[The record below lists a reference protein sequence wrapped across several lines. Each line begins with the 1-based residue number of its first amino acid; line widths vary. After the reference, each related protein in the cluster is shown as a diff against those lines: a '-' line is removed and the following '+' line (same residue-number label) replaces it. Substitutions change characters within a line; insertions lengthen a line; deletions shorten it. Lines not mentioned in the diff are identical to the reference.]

1 MNLSELMAK
10 AGISSEDLKEFISP
24 IIGAVVDKKLGEAIP
39 PIVDAVGQNV
49 RTQISVNVDKQFK
62 ALGFDEFN
70 AKKFTEDIKAMVNK
84 KMEKAEKL
92 HSDKAEVANTN
103 KAEAKTS
110 GGNTDKAETVISNA
124 MKEKWMDKLVNK
136 VLGTDEDELTKVA
149 ERFRKTTDAMSNAA
163 ISLGYSPP
171 NPMMIYRIYM
181 DAFAKNYAAL
191 MRAGAFPGG
200 SGFPLPVVDHSK
212 KGSSS
217 LSHQSESSKSGKN
230 TTNSVFDQ
238 FL

>member
-24 IIGAVVDKKLGEAIP
+24 IIGEVVSEKLNETIISSLEP
-39 PIVDAVGQNV
+39 FIDTLRQQMN
-49 RTQISVNVDKQFK
+49 TQISVRVTEAFN
-62 ALGFDEFN
+62 ALGFD
-70 AKKFTEDIKAMVNK
+70 KFDPNKLAEDIKKMSDE
-84 KMEKAEKL
+84 KMEKFL
-92 HSDKAEVANTN
+92 
-103 KAEAKTS
+103 AEAKTGKAS
-110 GGNTDKAETVISNA
+110 GDGGSSKATISDEIK
-124 MKEKWMDKLVNK
+124 MKWMDKLVNK
-136 VLGTDEDELTKVA
+136 VLGTDEEELTKVA

-200 SGFPLPVVDHSK
+200 SGFPLPIVDHSK

-217 LSHQSESSKSGKN
+217 LSHQSEPSKSGKN

>member
-24 IIGAVVDKKLGEAIP
+24 IIGEVVSEKLNETIISSLEP
-39 PIVDAVGQNV
+39 FIDTLRQQMN
-49 RTQISVNVDKQFK
+49 TQISVRVTEAFN
-62 ALGFDEFN
+62 ALGFD
-70 AKKFTEDIKAMVNK
+70 KFDPNKLAEDIKKMSDE
-84 KMEKAEKL
+84 KMEKFL
-92 HSDKAEVANTN
+92 
-103 KAEAKTS
+103 AEAKKGKAS
-110 GGNTDKAETVISNA
+110 GDGGSSKATISDEIK
-124 MKEKWMDKLVNK
+124 MKWMDKLVNK
-136 VLGTDEDELTKVA
+136 VLGTDEEELTKVA

-200 SGFPLPVVDHSK
+200 SGFPLPIVDHSK

-230 TTNSVFDQ
+230 TTNSAFDQ

>member
-1 MNLSELMAK
+1 MNIKQGLEQL
-10 AGISSEDLKEFISP
+10 GISSEDLKEFISP
-24 IIGAVVDKKLGEAIP
+24 IIGEVVSEKLNET
-39 PIVDAVGQNV
+39 IVSSLEPFIDTLRQQMN
-49 RTQISVNVDKQFK
+49 TQISVRVTEAFN
-62 ALGFDEFN
+62 ALGFD
-70 AKKFTEDIKAMVNK
+70 KFDPNKLAEDIKKMSDE
-84 KMEKAEKL
+84 KMEKFL
-92 HSDKAEVANTN
+92 
-103 KAEAKTS
+103 AEAKTGKAS
-110 GGNTDKAETVISNA
+110 GDGGSSKVTISDEIK
-124 MKEKWMDKLVNK
+124 MKWMDKLVNK
-136 VLGTDEDELTKVA
+136 VLGTDEEELTKVA

>member
-1 MNLSELMAK
+1 MNIKQGLEQL
-10 AGISSEDLKEFISP
+10 GISSEDLKEFISP
-24 IIGAVVDKKLGEAIP
+24 IIGEVVSEKLNET
-39 PIVDAVGQNV
+39 IVSSLEPFIDTLRQQMN
-49 RTQISVNVDKQFK
+49 TQISVRVTEAFN
-62 ALGFDEFN
+62 ALGFD
-70 AKKFTEDIKAMVNK
+70 KFDPNKLAEDIKKMSDE
-84 KMEKAEKL
+84 KMEKFL
-92 HSDKAEVANTN
+92 
-103 KAEAKTS
+103 AEAKKGKAS
-110 GGNTDKAETVISNA
+110 GDGGSSKATISDEIK
-124 MKEKWMDKLVNK
+124 MKWMDKLVNK
-136 VLGTDEDELTKVA
+136 VLGTDEEELTKVA